1 MQQKERV
8 SVCLK
13 YYKETGFLFCENKN
27 KTIHI
32 FFHTNI
38 TNTNYRKLFV
48 LRIIDINKEAPS
60 KGMVATMGFF
70 DGVHLG
76 HRHLISQVV
85 SEAKRL
91 GQESAVITFPVHPR
105 KVLDKNYQ
113 PPLLCGFDEKLEQL
127 STTEIDNCI
136 VLDFTLSISQLSAKE
151 FIQQILK
158 DKIGVQTLIVGYD
171 HRFGHNREEGF
182 EDYVRYGQEVGINV
196 IQATAYKFGS
206 HTVSSSQIRY
216 LLAQGDISLS
226 NTFLSYNYTITG
238 KIIEGYQ
245 MGRRIGFPTAN
256 IKLWERYKVIPTD
269 GVYAVR
275 VHIEES
281 IHDGMLYIGNRPT
294 LHENSHTSVEVNIFD
309 FDEDLYN
316 RTLTVEFV
324 AFVRP
329 DIKFNGVEPL
339 IAQINK
345 DKETVKEKL
354 KGYDSKLRQ

>member
-1 MQQKERV
+1 MK
-8 SVCLK
+8 
-13 YYKETGFLFCENKN
+13 
-27 KTIHI
+27 
-32 FFHTNI
+32 
-38 TNTNYRKLFV
+38 
-48 LRIIDINKEAPS
+48 IIDLNKEIPY

-85 SEAKRL
+85 NHA
-91 GQESAVITFPVHPR
+91 QEQQQELAVITFPVHPR

-136 VLDFTLSISQLSAKE
+136 VLDFTIDISQLTAKE
-151 FIQQILK
+151 FIHQILK
-158 DKIGVQTLIVGYD
+158 EKIGIQTLFVGYD
-171 HRFGHNREEGF
+171 HRFGRNREEDF
-182 EDYVRYGQEVGINV
+182 NDYVRYGSEVGISV
-196 IQATAYKFGS
+196 VKATPYKFGP

-238 KIIEGYQ
+238 KIVEGYKV
-245 MGRRIGFPTAN
+245 GRRIGFPTAN

-281 IHDGMLYIGNRPT
+281 VHDGMLYIGNRPT
-294 LHENSHTSVEVNIFD
+294 LHQNSHTSVEVNIFD
-309 FDEDLYN
+309 FEDDLYN
-316 RTLTVEFV
+316 KTLTVEFV
-324 AFVRP
+324 SFVRP

-339 IAQINK
+339 IAQITK

-354 KGYDSKLRQ
+354 KGYDAKLRINGD

>member
-1 MQQKERV
+1 MK
-8 SVCLK
+8 
-13 YYKETGFLFCENKN
+13 
-27 KTIHI
+27 
-32 FFHTNI
+32 
-38 TNTNYRKLFV
+38 
-48 LRIIDINKEAPS
+48 IIDLKKESPH

-85 SEAKRL
+85 QEANRL

-113 PPLLCGFDEKLEQL
+113 PPLLCGFDEKIEQL
-127 STTEIDNCI
+127 GTTEIDNTI
-136 VLDFTLSISQLSAKE
+136 VLDFTRQISQLTAKD

-158 DKIGVQTLIVGYD
+158 DKLQIHTLFVGYD
-171 HRFGHNREEGF
+171 HRFGRNREEGF
-182 EDYVRYGQEVGINV
+182 EQYKAYGQEVGMNV
-196 IQATAYKFGS
+196 IEATSYTFGKE
-206 HTVSSSQIRY
+206 TVSSSQIRY

-275 VHIEES
+275 VHIDERVYG
-281 IHDGMLYIGNRPT
+281 GMLYIGNRPT
-294 LHENSHTSVEVNIFD
+294 FHEDSHISIEVNIID
-309 FDEDLYN
+309 FDEDLYDK
-316 RTLTVEFV
+316 TITVEFV
-324 AFVRP
+324 SFIRP
-329 DIKFNGVEPL
+329 DIKFASVGPL
-339 IAQINK
+339 VAQINK
-345 DKETVKEKL
+345 DKAAVIEKL
-354 KGYDSKLRQ
+354 KGYDREHATNGE

>member
-1 MQQKERV
+1 M
-8 SVCLK
+8 
-13 YYKETGFLFCENKN
+13 
-27 KTIHI
+27 
-32 FFHTNI
+32 
-38 TNTNYRKLFV
+38 
-48 LRIIDINKEAPS
+48 RIIDLNKDTPR

-76 HRHLISQVV
+76 HRHLIGQVV
-85 SEAKRL
+85 AEANRL

-105 KVLDKNYQ
+105 KVLDKSYQ

-127 STTEIDNCI
+127 GTTEIDNCI
-136 VLDFTLSISQLSAKE
+136 VLDFTLGISQLTAKQ

-158 DKIGVQTLIVGYD
+158 DKIGIQTLIVGYD

-182 EDYVRYGQEVGINV
+182 EDYVRYGSEVGINV
-196 IQATAYKFGS
+196 IQASAYKFGKQ
-206 HTVSSSQIRY
+206 TVSSSQIRY

-226 NTFLSYNYTITG
+226 NTFLNYNYTITG

-275 VHIEES
+275 VHIEENV
-281 IHDGMLYIGNRPT
+281 HDGMLYIGNRPT

-316 RTLTVEFV
+316 KTLTVEFV

-339 IAQINK
+339 IAQITK

-354 KGYDSKLRQ
+354 KGYDAKHRK

>member
-1 MQQKERV
+1 MK
-8 SVCLK
+8 
-13 YYKETGFLFCENKN
+13 
-27 KTIHI
+27 
-32 FFHTNI
+32 
-38 TNTNYRKLFV
+38 
-48 LRIIDINKEAPS
+48 IIDLNKEIPY

-85 SEAKRL
+85 NHAQEQQ
-91 GQESAVITFPVHPR
+91 QESAVITFPVHPR

-136 VLDFTLSISQLSAKE
+136 VLDFTIDISQLTAKE
-151 FIQQILK
+151 FIHQILK
-158 DKIGVQTLIVGYD
+158 EKIGIQTLFVGYD
-171 HRFGHNREEGF
+171 HRFGRNREEDF
-182 EDYVRYGQEVGINV
+182 NDYVRYGSEVGISV
-196 IQATAYKFGS
+196 VKATPYKFGP

-238 KIIEGYQ
+238 KIVEGYKV
-245 MGRRIGFPTAN
+245 GRRIGFPTAN

-281 IHDGMLYIGNRPT
+281 VHDGMLYIGNRPT
-294 LHENSHTSVEVNIFD
+294 LHQNSHTSVEVNIFD
-309 FDEDLYN
+309 FEDDLYN
-316 RTLTVEFV
+316 KTLTVEFV
-324 AFVRP
+324 SFVRP

-339 IAQINK
+339 IAQITK

-354 KGYDSKLRQ
+354 KGYDAKLRINGD